1 MNEKLISDIKR
12 YGKTAKGKLELIKHH
27 EGKRL
32 NLKQAVNAH
41 CFDCMGFYVD
51 GKQDCNLAKCPL
63 HPFMSYN
70 ENRIKRKIYKSENG
84 GRFYPIIYT
93 TIYCTWK
100 S

>member
-1 MNEKLISDIKR
+1 MNEKIISDIKR
-12 YGKTAKGKLELIKHH
+12 YGKTAKGKPELIKHL

-63 HPFMSYN
+63 HSFMSYN
-70 ENRIKRKIYKSENG
+70 ENQIKRTSRTVSEG
-84 GRFYPIIYT
+84 VQKDPSFAPAEA
-93 TIYCTWK
+93 K
-100 S
+100 